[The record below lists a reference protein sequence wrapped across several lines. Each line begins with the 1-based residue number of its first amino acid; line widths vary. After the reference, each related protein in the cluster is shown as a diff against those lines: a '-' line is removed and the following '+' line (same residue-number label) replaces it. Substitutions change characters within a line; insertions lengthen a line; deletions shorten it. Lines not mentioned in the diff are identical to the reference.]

1 MTNLGASVGTSGR
14 NNRDDVTAVQ
24 QLLIA
29 AGIDCGTVDGLCGAR
44 TCDAIRAFQRGFMSE
59 PSGLVEPASTTFVNL
74 QRASDRPAAPDTAPL
89 TRPVPLPDRSTLN
102 PGLQAVNNALMTS
115 LFGAPRADYTEKCQ
129 PVTQPA
135 LLRHITTGNV
145 GPFSVTGMTQAVRSL
160 REVFTELRL
169 VQPVVYSLLSTA
181 GMLCCRWVRGS
192 TESISNHSWGTAIDL
207 KLDGELDVRGNNQV
221 QYGLTLIAPVFNKFG
236 WYWGA
241 AFRTED
247 AMHFEASRA
256 LVESWRLP

>member
-14 NNRDDVTAVQ
+14 NIKDDVAAVQ
-24 QLLIA
+24 QLLHA
-29 AGIDCGTVDGLCGAR
+29 AGIDCGTIDGLCGAR
-44 TCDAIRAFQRGFMSE
+44 TCDAIRAFQRAFMSE
-59 PSGLVEPASTTFVNL
+59 PNGLVEPASTTFVNL
-74 QRASDRPAAPDTAPL
+74 QRASERPPAPDA
-89 TRPVPLPDRSTLN
+89 VPLMRPIPLPARSTLN
-102 PGLQAVNNALMTS
+102 PGLQPVNNTLMSS
-115 LFGAPRADYTEKCQ
+115 LFGAPRADYSEKCQ

-135 LLRHITTGNV
+135 LLRSMTTSKV
-145 GPFSVTGMTQAVRSL
+145 GPFSVTGMTPAVRSL
-160 REVFTELRL
+160 QEVFTELR
-169 VQPVVYSLLSTA
+169 VAQPVVYQLLGTA

-207 KLDGELDVRGNNQV
+207 KLAGELDVRGNNQI

-256 LVESWRLP
+256 LVESWRLA